1 MLNGFAL
8 TFNSYIEVPLRAHA
22 LIAVYIYIILPQKPR
37 SFVVV
42 NIQNKSV
49 SSFFEF
55 VMYCSYRVEYLSML
69 TKQMIASK
77 QTYLRVKGGKLERT

>member
-8 TFNSYIEVPLRAHA
+8 AFNFYIEVPLRAHA
-22 LIAVYIYIILPQKPR
+22 LIVVYIYIILLQKPR

-55 VMYCSYRVEYLSML
+55 ATCHSYSVEYLSML
-69 TKQMIASK
+69 TKQMIVSK